1 MNLIR
6 FSPRSFTPWFDD
18 FDRLFENGLRPSSR
32 EPRSGAWT
40 PGVDIVENEK
50 EIVLRADLPGVDEKD
65 IDVQVEDGTLT
76 LKAERKFEKES
87 KDGDYHRVERA
98 YGSFHRSFSLP
109 ENVDA
114 DNVAATYKKGVLA
127 VTLPKVETKAKVK
140 KVQVVDVK

>member
-18 FDRLFENGLRPSSR
+18 FDRFFENGLRPSSR
-32 EPRSGAWT
+32 EPHSGVWT

-50 EIVLRADLPGVDEKD
+50 EIILRADLPGVDEKD
-65 IDVQVEDGTLT
+65 IDVQVEEGTLT
-76 LKAERKFEKES
+76 LKAERKFEKET
-87 KDGDYHRVERA
+87 KEGDYHRVERA

-114 DNVAATYKKGVLA
+114 DGVAATYKKGVLA